1 MKKYLL
7 LISLSLSL
15 YATAQSNNNK
25 SFIVNDSQISY
36 TYKAVFDSNKKE
48 EIVQRISS
56 QFNQPKISEGDLVW
70 NLNGS
75 YEIVVYDNNITIN
88 FGKSVDNQ
96 ALFEKIKLLGQDL
109 SAIVNTPSFKHR
121 LVTNK
126 FYVINDKASSYSY
139 RGVFTLNK
147 RANIKKDVEK
157 YFGQPKLF
165 GEHFVWSTSEYDV
178 TLKKDQI
185 EFFLM
190 KRTENNSYYNQMI
203 DLEKDVTEIIVNPG
217 PKNTLI
223 TTKNYALNDNPLSY
237 TYKAVFQLRQ
247 NKMLK
252 NLISTQFGNPN
263 VSDGD
268 LVWNLSNSYEIVL
281 SDYQLK
287 INFGKSNDNEL
298 VYQQIKDLGATIT
311 KSLNF

>member
-126 FYVINDKASSYSY
+126 FYVINA
-139 RGVFTLNK
+139 
-147 RANIKKDVEK
+147 
-157 YFGQPKLF
+157 YFF
-165 GEHFVWSTSEYDV
+165 
-178 TLKKDQI
+178 
-185 EFFLM
+185 
-190 KRTENNSYYNQMI
+190 
-203 DLEKDVTEIIVNPG
+203 
-217 PKNTLI
+217 
-223 TTKNYALNDNPLSY
+223 
-237 TYKAVFQLRQ
+237 
-247 NKMLK
+247 
-252 NLISTQFGNPN
+252 
-263 VSDGD
+263 
-268 LVWNLSNSYEIVL
+268 
-281 SDYQLK
+281 
-287 INFGKSNDNEL
+287 
-298 VYQQIKDLGATIT
+298 
-311 KSLNF
+311 